1 MKAFVSYS
9 HRDDWARE
17 RLHTHLEMLR
27 RDGQINDWYD
37 REILAGIDIDE
48 EISEQLESCRLFL
61 PLVSPDFLA
70 SRYCYEREMMRALE
84 RHDAGEVRVVPIII
98 EPCDWTNSPLK
109 KLKALPRNGKPI
121 VEWTNHNTAFLDVVT
136 ELRRVVAEG
145 TMRPGD
151 ACVPPRVAPITDGR
165 RYRVKRDF
173 DEIDRSD
180 FREAAFNEIH
190 RYFESAV
197 AEVDGI
203 EGLRG
208 RFVPVGPQS
217 FTCTVINRAID
228 RGTAHITVHARTESL
243 GFGDIFY
250 SFSANAPPNTMN
262 GGFSIE
268 SDEYDLFLR
277 PNMFI
282 EYDDRIRVT
291 AIEAARM
298 LWSKFLEQA
307 GVSHD

>member
-109 KLKALPRNGKPI
+109 KTK
-121 VEWTNHNTAFLDVVT
+121 
-136 ELRRVVAEG
+136 G
-145 TMRPGD
+145 TS
-151 ACVPPRVAPITDGR
+151 A
-165 RYRVKRDF
+165 KR
-173 DEIDRSD
+173 
-180 FREAAFNEIH
+180 
-190 RYFESAV
+190 
-197 AEVDGI
+197 
-203 EGLRG
+203 
-208 RFVPVGPQS
+208 
-217 FTCTVINRAID
+217 
-228 RGTAHITVHARTESL
+228 
-243 GFGDIFY
+243 
-250 SFSANAPPNTMN
+250 
-262 GGFSIE
+262 
-268 SDEYDLFLR
+268 
-277 PNMFI
+277 
-282 EYDDRIRVT
+282 
-291 AIEAARM
+291 
-298 LWSKFLEQA
+298 
-307 GVSHD
+307 

>member
-1 MKAFVSYS
+1 MKAFISYS

-27 RDGQINDWYD
+27 RDGQIEDWYD
-37 REILAGIDIDE
+37 REIQAGVDIDQ
-48 EISEQLESCRLFL
+48 EISGQLESCELFL

-70 SRYCYEREMMRALE
+70 SRYCYEREMSRALE
-84 RHDAGEVRVVPIII
+84 RHHAGEVRVVPIII
-98 EPCDWTNSPLK
+98 EPCDWANSPLK
-109 KLKALPRNGKPI
+109 RLKALPRSGKPV

-136 ELRRVVAEG
+136 ELRRVVADG
-145 TMRPGD
+145 TVRTSDAGATPPG
-151 ACVPPRVAPITDGR
+151 ARVSASR

-180 FREAAFNEIH
+180 FREEAFDEIR

-203 EGLRG
+203 ESLRG

-217 FTCTVINRAID
+217 FTCTVINRGMD
-228 RGTAHITVHARTESL
+228 RGTAHITVHTRMEAL

-250 SFSANAPPNTMN
+250 SFSENAPTNTMN

-277 PNMFI
+277 PNMFLG
-282 EYDDRIRVT
+282 YSDRKRVS
-291 AIEAARM
+291 AQEAAQM
-298 LWSKFLEQA
+298 LWSEFLEQA
-307 GVSHD
+307 GVSYD